1 MTEVSLKLF
10 FSYSHKDETLRDE
23 LADHLAT
30 LKREGVISSWHDRK
44 ILPGQEW
51 DYQIND
57 NLNTAD
63 IILLLVSSNFLA
75 SDYCWDVEVKKAI
88 ERHNAGEACV
98 IPVILRPVDWKG
110 APFAKLQALP
120 KNAEPVVSRNWHT
133 TDEAFMD
140 VAKGIRAAVEKL
152 KQEREERQQKQEEIR
167 LPRQSETEQKLQ
179 QQTSHQVPIPLD
191 SSEFFRYFTDEAIKV
206 IMLAQEEAR
215 RLGHNFIGTDQ
226 ILLGLIGEGSGV
238 AAKVLNEFG
247 ITLKDARREV
257 EKIIGKGS
265 GFVQP
270 EVPFTPKVKRL
281 FDQSVR
287 YANSLG
293 HNYISTEHLLLG
305 LTDDSEATAA
315 KVLQRMGVDVKSVR
329 TVIIHME
336 SSKL

>member
-1 MTEVSLKLF
+1 
-10 FSYSHKDETLRDE
+10 
-23 LADHLAT
+23 
-30 LKREGVISSWHDRK
+30 
-44 ILPGQEW
+44 
-51 DYQIND
+51 
-57 NLNTAD
+57 
-63 IILLLVSSNFLA
+63 
-75 SDYCWDVEVKKAI
+75 
-88 ERHNAGEACV
+88 
-98 IPVILRPVDWKG
+98 
-110 APFAKLQALP
+110 
-120 KNAEPVVSRNWHT
+120 
-133 TDEAFMD
+133 
-140 VAKGIRAAVEKL
+140 
-152 KQEREERQQKQEEIR
+152 
-167 LPRQSETEQKLQ
+167 
-179 QQTSHQVPIPLD
+179 
-191 SSEFFRYFTDEAIKV
+191 
-206 IMLAQEEAR
+206 MLAQEEAR